1 MAQELFFWIDV
12 AANRTAHGDSKPK
25 DTEKVG
31 YL

>member
-1 MAQELFFWIDV
+1 MAQELFFWING

-25 DTEKVG
+25 ETEEVS